1 MRPVPAALLACAAAA
16 LIPAPSP
23 AVAATVPTGPSGAAF
38 YVPPAPLPA
47 GAHGTPIRART
58 LPASSPVTVPGAAR
72 TVVVLYRS
80 RGVTGGSSA
89 VSGVMHVPKGRAP
102 KGGWPVVSYAHG
114 TSGIADACAPSR
126 DPGSGALHAYHR
138 YVFPLLT
145 RWLRRGY
152 AVVRTDYEGLGT
164 PGEHPYLIGRSQGA
178 AVLDMVRAARRL
190 DRRIGTRL
198 VVAGH
203 SQGGHAALWAGS
215 MARSFTPE
223 LRLRGTVAYAPA
235 SNLADQLPLAR
246 ALTAPGGGLSGLIGL
261 IARGLDV
268 AGRLD
273 PAAVL
278 SEAALARYPET
289 LTACVADLGQ
299 PTSWG
304 ALAPAELL
312 RPDAEAT
319 AMLVAALRSEGP
331 ETLRFGRAPVLI
343 EQGSADATVL
353 PPFTLSLV
361 RKLRANGARAVTHRT
376 RAGASHA
383 GIVARAARDSTDW
396 IARRLR

>member
-1 MRPVPAALLACAAAA
+1 MRPVPAALAGLAAAA
-16 LIPAPSP
+16 LIVLAPSP
-23 AVAATVPTGPSGAAF
+23 AVAAVPAGPSGAAF

-47 GAHGTPIRART
+47 GPHGTPIRARA
-58 LPASSPVTVPGAAR
+58 LPASSPVAVPGAAR
-72 TVVVLYRS
+72 SVLVLYRS
-80 RGVTGGSSA
+80 RGVTGGATA
-89 VSGVMHVPKGRAP
+89 VSGVVHVPRGRAP

-114 TSGIADACAPSR
+114 TSGIADVCAPTR
-126 DPGSGALHAYHR
+126 DPGSGALSAYHR

-145 RWLRRGY
+145 RWLQRGY

-246 ALTAPGGGLSGLIGL
+246 ALTGPGGGLSGLIGL

-273 PAAVL
+273 PAAYL
-278 SEAALARYPET
+278 SAAALDRYPET
-289 LTACVADLGQ
+289 LTACVGDLGR
-299 PTSWG
+299 PSSWG

-312 RPDAEAT
+312 RPEADGT
-319 AMLVAALRSEGP
+319 ARLVAALRAEGP

-343 EQGSADATVL
+343 EQGSADTTVL

-361 RKLRANGARAVTHRT
+361 QKLRAGGARAITHRT
-376 RAGASHA
+376 RTGVDHVA
-383 GIVARAARDSTDW
+383 IVSRAARGSTDW